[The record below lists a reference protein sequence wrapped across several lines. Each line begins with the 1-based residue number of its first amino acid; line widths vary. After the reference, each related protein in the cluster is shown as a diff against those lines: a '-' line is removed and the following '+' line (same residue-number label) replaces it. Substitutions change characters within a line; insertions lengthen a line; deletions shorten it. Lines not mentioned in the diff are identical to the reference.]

1 MKTIMVY
8 QSTSGYTKR
17 YAEWIGEATKIDV
30 KAFDDVKAKDLK
42 VYDVIVFGAGIYA
55 GRLAKIGTLKKWVQK
70 MPEKQF
76 VVWANGSAPVND
88 EVMTHVRETNLTE
101 NLSKLP
107 LFYGQSGMNF
117 EKMKPLHRF
126 MLNMMVNA
134 ASKKDPS
141 ELNEDE
147 RGIMDAKANPT
158 DHTDQKY
165 IAPLVAYLAGLE

>member
-1 MKTIMVY
+1 MKIIMVY

-17 YAEWIGEATKIDV
+17 YAEWIGKASGADV
-30 KAFDDVKAKDLK
+30 KAFDEVKVKDLK
-42 VYDVIVFGAGIYA
+42 AYDVIVYGGGIYA
-55 GRLAKIGTLKKWVQK
+55 GRLAKVGTLKKWVQK
-70 MPEKQF
+70 LPGKQF

-88 EVMTHVRETNLTE
+88 EVMTRVRETNLTE
-101 NLSKLP
+101 NLAALP

-117 EKMKPLHRF
+117 ERMKPLHRF

-134 ASKKDPS
+134 ANKKDPS

-158 DHTDQKY
+158 DHTDEKY
-165 IAPLVAYLAGLE
+165 TAPIVAYLAGLE